1 MQRLGEEGLGPAR
14 TCPGTPDL
22 STPAPR
28 RPLAPPRLFG
38 IAGYKNAGKT
48 TLIVELICELV
59 ARGWR
64 VGTVKH
70 AHHDFDIDH
79 PGKDSQRHRAAGARE
94 VIVAS
99 SRRVAHIQ
107 EIADSSEPGLDDL
120 AGRMTA
126 VDLVLVE
133 GWKSGSHPRLE
144 LRRAAAPA
152 PLISGSAP
160 GVLAIVSDVPLPGES
175 LPVLPRDDVP
185 AIADFL
191 LHTLALP
198 RFPP

>member
-1 MQRLGEEGLGPAR
+1 M
-14 TCPGTPDL
+14 
-22 STPAPR
+22 
-28 RPLAPPRLFG
+28 PPPLFG

-48 TLIVELICELV
+48 TLIVDLVRELV

-79 PGKDSQRHRAAGARE
+79 PGKDSQRHRAAGAAE

-99 SRRVAHIQ
+99 GRRVAHIR
-107 EIADSSEPGLDDL
+107 ELAGAPEPALDEL
-120 AGRMTA
+120 VGRMTG

-133 GWKSGSHPRLE
+133 GWKSGVHPRLE
-144 LRRAAAPA
+144 VRRAAAPA
-152 PLISGSAP
+152 AAIAGSAA
-160 GVLAIVSDVPLPGES
+160 GVLAIVSDTPLPGES

-185 AIADFL
+185 AIAGFIL
-191 LHTLALP
+191 QSLGLP
-198 RFPP
+198 GSPP